1 MEREEPGMHR
11 REPGGGGSW
20 EPGEQVP
27 GGGMAGSKAADG
39 TGTKRTRTWPLNVA
53 MRCHG
58 DLDGNSLDG
67 VMGARANGVDSRGT

>member
-1 MEREEPGMHR
+1 MHR
-11 REPGGGGSW
+11 GEPGGGGSW

-39 TGTKRTRTWPLNVA
+39 TRTKRTWTRPLNVA

-58 DLDGNSLDG
+58 DLDRNSLAG
-67 VMGARANGVDSRGT
+67 MMGTRANGVDSRGT